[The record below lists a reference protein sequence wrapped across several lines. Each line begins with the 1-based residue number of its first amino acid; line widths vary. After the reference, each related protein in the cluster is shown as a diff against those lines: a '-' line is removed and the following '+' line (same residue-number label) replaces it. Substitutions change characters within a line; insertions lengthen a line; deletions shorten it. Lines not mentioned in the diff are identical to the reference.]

1 MAQLIASNHLQ
12 YTTKKLLWEEER
24 NRHFQI
30 SVLNGLYRKFIFK
43 WQAGLSDII
52 PDNQQAMLSDIMFDN
67 RQAMSR
73 WPIIAIGR
81 LLGCTPS
88 PQDRM
93 VNHAAARFFKT
104 LLHPAGAG
112 DEQREKYTIMG
123 LVPFLILFCIHNSY
137 FALRVPIFR
146 IHGISNR
153 TMKKLLINQD
163 TGEMKRC
170 EEKLLRTACLRTP
183 SQFNRQETFT
193 VSSSSTRNP

>member
-1 MAQLIASNHLQ
+1 MLICS
-12 YTTKKLLWEEER
+12 
-24 NRHFQI
+24 
-30 SVLNGLYRKFIFK
+30 

-73 WPIIAIGR
+73 WPITAIGR

-112 DEQREKYTIMG
+112 KEQREKYTIMG
-123 LVPFLILFCIHNSY
+123 LAPFLIPFCIHNSY
-137 FALRVPIFR
+137 FRKGFPSLR
-146 IHGISNR
+146 N
-153 TMKKLLINQD
+153 
-163 TGEMKRC
+163 
-170 EEKLLRTACLRTP
+170 
-183 SQFNRQETFT
+183 T
-193 VSSSSTRNP
+193 VSRIE

>member
-1 MAQLIASNHLQ
+1 MVLLAWQNTQLRL
-12 YTTKKLLWEEER
+12 YVLGVVR
-24 NRHFQI
+24 YMGFHFP
-30 SVLNGLYRKFIFK
+30 
-43 WQAGLSDII
+43 QAGLSDII

-73 WPIIAIGR
+73 WPITAIGR

-123 LVPFLILFCIHNSY
+123 LAPFLFLSVFIIRIL
-137 FALRVPIFR
+137 R
-146 IHGISNR
+146 
-153 TMKKLLINQD
+153 
-163 TGEMKRC
+163 
-170 EEKLLRTACLRTP
+170 
-183 SQFNRQETFT
+183 
-193 VSSSSTRNP
+193 